1 MFDMQVGLSKDFKI
15 DVKTTENKGHSIEEL
30 AERCTDKIISI
41 SDHAQPEVKE
51 QAYAFKKHIKQFI
64 EVYMQQAVKSDRT
77 TVYNA
82 IINAGQPKLAE
93 LIRRL

>member
-1 MFDMQVGLSKDFKI
+1 MFDMQVGLSEGFKV
-15 DVKTTENKGHSIEEL
+15 DVKTTENRGLSIEEL
-30 AERCTDKIISI
+30 AERCTDKIVSV
-41 SDHAQPEVKE
+41 SDYVKE
-51 QAYAFKKHIKQFI
+51 QAHAFKKHIKQLI
-64 EVYMQQAVKSDRT
+64 EIYMQQAVKSDRT